1 MEDVTR
7 DPDDPD
13 TWMWWRD
20 DEDAPR
26 DATKKARQMLFLIR
40 DSSLITLFSPTN
52 SSDEFTCSSTPR
64 RRVGVVSFSIA
75 LRRVVKNFYV

>member
-13 TWMWWRD
+13 AWMWWRD

-40 DSSLITLFSPTN
+40 DSSLITLFSTTS
-52 SSDEFTCSSTPR
+52 SSDEFACSSTR
-64 RRVGVVSFSIA
+64 RISVVNFAIT
-75 LRRVVKNFYV
+75 LRCAVKSVYV